1 MGSKVWEGPL
11 GEESPWKVEPGLRLV
26 VPAVRA
32 VHLPIKVPAEQAV
45 SLRIKEKEVREL
57 LPHLAREQTEGRPQV
72 LHQGKEE
79 QEEGG
84 VPLMVLRSHRKKV
97 EEADL

>member
-1 MGSKVWEGPL
+1 MV
-11 GEESPWKVEPGLRLV
+11 PGLRLE

-45 SLRIKEKEVREL
+45 SLRIKEKEVRVL
-57 LPHLAREQTEGRPQV
+57 LHLTREQTEGRPQV
-72 LHQGKEE
+72 FHQRKVEPE
-79 QEEGG
+79 VGG
-84 VPLMVLRSHRKKV
+84 VPLMVLRSHRKRV

>member
-1 MGSKVWEGPL
+1 MV
-11 GEESPWKVEPGLRLV
+11 PGLRLM
-26 VPAVRA
+26 VPVVRA

-57 LPHLAREQTEGRPQV
+57 LLHLTREQTEGRPQV
-72 LHQGKEE
+72 LHQRKVEPVVV
-79 QEEGG
+79 G
-84 VPLMVLRSHRKKV
+84 VPLMVLRSHRKRV

>member
-1 MGSKVWEGPL
+1 LASVGSKAWEGLL
-11 GEESPWKVEPGLRLV
+11 GEESPWKVVPGLRLE

-45 SLRIKEKEVREL
+45 SLRIKEKEVREF
-57 LPHLAREQTEGRPQV
+57 LPHLAREQA
-72 LHQGKEE
+72 
-79 QEEGG
+79 EGG